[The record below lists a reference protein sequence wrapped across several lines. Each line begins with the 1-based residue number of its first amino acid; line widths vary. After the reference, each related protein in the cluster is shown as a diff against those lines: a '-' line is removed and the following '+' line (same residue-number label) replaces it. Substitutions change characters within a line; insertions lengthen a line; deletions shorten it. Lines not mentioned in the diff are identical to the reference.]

1 MVTLAVWFTGFFTA
15 SQLGMTGKRKNDEG
29 SRKQKKNLLYK
40 GMQDREAA
48 GFERAF
54 SAQASRKI
62 AEIHA
67 SIPAIF
73 HFT

>member
-1 MVTLAVWFTGFFTA
+1 MIIGCVDNIENSSLTPHLTED
-15 SQLGMTGKRKNDEG
+15 QI
-29 SRKQKKNLLYK
+29 K

-54 SAQASRKI
+54 SAHASRKI
-62 AEIHA
+62 AEKHT

>member
-1 MVTLAVWFTGFFTA
+1 MVTLAVLFTGFFTA
-15 SQLGMTGKRKNDEG
+15 SRLRMTGKRKNDEG
-29 SRKQKKNLLYK
+29 PRKQKKNLLYK
-40 GMQDREAA
+40 GMQDRETA

-54 SAQASRKI
+54 STHASRKI